1 MKATATRWA
10 LQASLRLCPVPPAVR
25 AEAHQGGMVQL
36 YVGSHAAV
44 FPLKEIFG
52 APDTDSAVI
61 RTGGQ
66 ILAVAA
72 EVHARYI
79 PTVALRKRTQEV
91 PMRSLSSGWGG

>member
-1 MKATATRWA
+1 MNF
-10 LQASLRLCPVPPAVR
+10 PAVR
-25 AEAHQGGMVQL
+25 AEAYQGGMVQL
-36 YVGSHAAV
+36 HVGSHAAV
-44 FPLKEIFG
+44 LPLKEIFS

-79 PTVALRKRTQEV
+79 PTVALQCCSQKGVREAVLLRLLLTN
-91 PMRSLSSGWGG
+91 PLILLLLLGS

>member
-1 MKATATRWA
+1 M
-10 LQASLRLCPVPPAVR
+10 QASLRLCPVPPAVR

-36 YVGSHAAV
+36 HVGSHAAV

-79 PTVALRKRTQEV
+79 PTVALGKRTQEV